1 MRPKRR
7 QQHPYKKNAQSQ
19 WEIAILPF
27 RCVTPPLCHPSPPL
41 LALPLSLRASGA
53 VVRAQGLW
61 NSREEGKWVSM
72 EACKMNRE
80 EGIR

>member
-1 MRPKRR
+1 ML
-7 QQHPYKKNAQSQ
+7 NARLRSS
-19 WEIAILPF
+19 PS
-27 RCVTPPLCHPSPPL
+27 VCHPSL
-41 LALPLSLRASGA
+41 TLACSASLHASGA

-80 EGIR
+80 QGIR

>member
-1 MRPKRR
+1 M
-7 QQHPYKKNAQSQ
+7 
-19 WEIAILPF
+19 IAGILTRSFF
-27 RCVTPPLCHPSPPL
+27 R
-41 LALPLSLRASGA
+41 LSLAHSTSLRVLGV

-80 EGIR
+80 QGIR